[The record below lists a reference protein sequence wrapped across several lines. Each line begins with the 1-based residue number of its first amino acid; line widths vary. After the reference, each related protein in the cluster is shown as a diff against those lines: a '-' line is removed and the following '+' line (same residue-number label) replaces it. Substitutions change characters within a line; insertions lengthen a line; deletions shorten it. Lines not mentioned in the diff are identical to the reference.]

1 MQSMLLLLES
11 LTREGLKAC
20 VLLSQAGAGQSAD
33 TRREWANAVLEALRT
48 QSKLPGQASL
58 PPPSPEKPPAGN
70 PGTPSSGAQNPS
82 TSGSGGGQNPG
93 MLPDVIWLW
102 DYIP

>member
-1 MQSMLLLLES
+1 M
-11 LTREGLKAC
+11 
-20 VLLSQAGAGQSAD
+20 SQAGAGQSAD

-70 PGTPSSGAQNPS
+70 PGTPPSGAQNPS

-93 MLPDVIWLW
+93 VLPDVIWLG
-102 DYIP
+102 DCKGQSAHQGLLCMLGSTQYG

>member
-1 MQSMLLLLES
+1 MLLLLEF
-11 LTREGLKAC
+11 LTQKGLKAC
-20 VLLSQAGAGQSAD
+20 ASLLQAGAGQSAD

-58 PPPSPEKPPAGN
+58 PPPSPEKPPAGI

-93 MLPDVIWLW
+93 VLPEVVKLRE
-102 DYIP
+102 YMP